1 MRRKMK
7 PPKTRSRLAKT
18 LGIVIPLV
26 ILILLC
32 LAGLFAKQLAPND
45 PVAIDLDH
53 QLEGPS
59 LLFPMGTDK
68 LGRCLFSRCLYGI
81 RSSVGFSVLISSI
94 GVAFG
99 IVVGVVS
106 GYVGGVADA
115 VIMRIVDAL
124 MSFPKL
130 ILVLVLVGIIGGGTY
145 QIILAM
151 LLVHWVWY
159 ARITRS
165 MTISMREHNYIIA
178 AKVSGTKASGIIIRH
193 ILPNIFSQM
202 LALYTMDI
210 GSTIVSLSGFSY
222 LGIGVTPPTP
232 EWGVMINEGR
242 EVIRQTMGPLL
253 WPALMVC
260 ISELCLN
267 VLGENLR
274 AKVDEN

>member
-1 MRRKMK
+1 MRKLK
-7 PPKTRSRLAKT
+7 PPKTKKRWVRTVGL
-18 LGIVIPLV
+18 VVPLV
-26 ILILLC
+26 ILILMC
-32 LAGLFAKQLAPND
+32 VAGLFARQLAPND
-45 PVAIDLDH
+45 PVAVDLTH
-53 QLEGPS
+53 QLEQPS
-59 LLFPMGTDK
+59 RMFPMGTDK
-68 LGRCLFSRCLYGI
+68 LGRCIFSRCLYGI
-81 RSSVGFSVLISSI
+81 RSSVGFSVLISTI
-94 GVAFG
+94 GVALG
-99 IVVGVVS
+99 ILIGVVS
-106 GYVGGVADA
+106 GYVGGALDT

-165 MTISMREHNYIIA
+165 MTISLREHNYVTA
-178 AKVSGTKASGIIIRH
+178 AKVSGTSPVRIIGKH

-210 GSTIVSLSGFSY
+210 GGTIVSLSGFSY

-253 WPALMVC
+253 WPSLMVC
-260 ISELCLN
+260 VSVLCLN
-267 VLGENLR
+267 ILGENLR
-274 AKVDEN
+274 ARVDEV